1 MNKQVINIL
10 FIIAICILAYLIFNN
25 LNFKEGME
33 TKNTSNNSSNSS
45 ANGIAGGAQSYSAG
59 IKSMTIKNQD
69 VLLVSKYR
77 TDYENTVLN
86 LDDLIN
92 TMMLQTTLTIDTSKP
107 MESLDKLIKLNSAKS
122 ALNSV
127 MKYIDSTS

>member
-1 MNKQVINIL
+1 MNKQVINLL

-33 TKNTSNNSSNSS
+33 TKNTSDNSTTSI

-107 MESLDKLIKLNSAKS
+107 MESLEKLIKLNSAKS
-122 ALNSV
+122 ALNNV

>member
-1 MNKQVINIL
+1 MINIL

-33 TKNTSNNSSNSS
+33 TKNTSNNSTNSS

-127 MKYIDSTS
+127 MKYIDSTN